1 MKLLL
6 NSLLCGGFVLGLV
19 CVESVS
25 AGNPPQS
32 ISTPAGP
39 SGNATPL
46 SSSANVNTKSKI
58 TNLGKINVTAMRE
71 LIRTLQ
77 VVKVTLN
84 EPFSSSRDKADTV
97 VCRIITG
104 HGHMHMQERMG
115 AVLECGTNSWFTWKR
130 DTCHDRYPVG
140 CISNGP
146 GAAAYKRKGA
156 WHSMHTLNLQQV
168 MAMRA
173 LLKKLPA
180 PGKGEVVVV
189 DKNGKAM
196 MTIKESAGSAGS
208 GKN

>member
-6 NSLLCGGFVLGLV
+6 NLLLCGGFVLGLA
-19 CVESVS
+19 CVESVV
-25 AGNPPQS
+25 AGNPSQS

-39 SGNATPL
+39 SGNATPP
-46 SSSANVNTKSKI
+46 SSSAKSKT

-71 LIRTLQ
+71 LVRTLQ
-77 VVKVTLN
+77 VVKLALN
-84 EPFSSSRDKADTV
+84 EPFSSSRAKADTV

-104 HGHMHMQERMG
+104 YGYVHVQERMG

-168 MAMRA
+168 MAMRT
-173 LLKKLPA
+173 LLKKLPP
-180 PGKGEVVVV
+180 PGKGEVVVI
-189 DKNGKAM
+189 DKNGKAV
-196 MTIKESAGSAGS
+196 MTVKESAGSDGS